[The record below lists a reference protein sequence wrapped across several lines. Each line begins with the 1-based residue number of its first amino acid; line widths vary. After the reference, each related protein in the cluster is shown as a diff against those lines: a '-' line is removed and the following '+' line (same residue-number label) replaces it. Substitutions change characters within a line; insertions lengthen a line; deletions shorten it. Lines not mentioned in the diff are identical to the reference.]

1 MFFLLQT
8 SDEVIQFD
16 PPKICFPL
24 VSDKKV
30 LSSIKIIN
38 TTESYVSV
46 CFTGLI
52 KNTANYY
59 LDNDTL
65 LLPPR
70 SKDNLVTVT
79 RLKKEDEV
87 KDMQFN
93 DEIRAWYAIVDEDIK
108 PSDLDWDEDYSEWK
122 NLPIVLM
129 KVRRYFSFQEDHKL

>member
-1 MFFLLQT
+1 LQT

-24 VSDKKV
+24 VPDKKV

-46 CFTGLI
+46 CFSWSK

-59 LDNDTL
+59 FDNQTL

-79 RLKKEDEV
+79 RIKKEDEV
-87 KDMQFN
+87 EDMQFN
-93 DEIRAWYAIVDEDIK
+93 DEINACYAIVAEDIK
-108 PSDLDWDEDYSEWK
+108 PSDLDWQDYSEWK
-122 NLPIVLM
+122 NLPIVLT
-129 KVRRYFSFQEDHKL
+129 KVSRYFSFEEDHKLE